1 MIKALNHLTSKDKL
15 ALAIFLSLALLCSV
29 YFASGILVTYVSSP
43 ANALE
48 MSKDGTGFTVRVLGL
63 TFPAAEQLSTA
74 LQDQRRIKAA
84 IENAPGNQGYLVKI
98 GPVTHREAAEDLTT
112 ELKNSGY
119 GVVKIVQ
126 NCVPGVADCPPSPS
140 PSSTPKQV
148 PGNGPSQGK

>member
-1 MIKALNHLTSKDKL
+1 MLKVLQHLTSKDKL
-15 ALAIFLSLALLCSV
+15 ALGVFLSLALLCSL

-63 TFPAAEQLSTA
+63 TFPAAEQLSAA

-84 IENAPGNQGYLVKI
+84 IENAPGNQGYQVKV
-98 GPVTHREAAEDLTT
+98 GPLTKREAAEDLTSD
-112 ELKNSGY
+112 LHNSGY

-126 NCVPGVADCPPSPS
+126 TCAPGITDCPPAPANQ
-140 PSSTPKQV
+140 TPTPAK
-148 PGNGPSQGK
+148 GK